1 MAIAV
6 NRVVFARR
14 GYWTIS
20 SILVMVVKNYYR
32 PGSEEE
38 EVDCKENLKLYSER
52 VAIERLKD
60 MIENHAEAGTL
71 PSKFNDQGER
81 IFVSKGFKDWWFKYD
96 MKTFVKSLNFEAS
109 NALYQVFEE
118 MEKIGVASDPGLKN
132 LIEHSTSTDQ
142 PEAKSEKHGFP
153 QIDKWTQLTLCTLED
168 GQMEVSVAGEPFG
181 VEDLKEMMPGH
192 LHTLLFHI
200 VARGKIFNNTSFSEE
215 VFKKEYV
222 KRLRDRL
229 KKIFKINEDPIPY
242 NKKAKAYEIR
252 FKCESDFPTESFS
265 PKDATPPGVSR
276 KIKRPDEQF

>member
-14 GYWTIS
+14 GYWTIF

-118 MEKIGVASDPGLKN
+118 MEKIGVANKGPLSEEKEEEKELGRRPKNDWNAIFKAVELGTLKN
-132 LIEHSTSTDQ
+132 KYKTL
-142 PEAKSEKHGFP
+142 P
-153 QIDKWTQLTLCTLED
+153 QIRGSMEIWEALVLNKSKWPGISATDKEWSQIS
-168 GQMEVSVAGEPFG
+168 GNSAKY
-181 VEDLKEMMPGH
+181 VENKIGKVLKQQES
-192 LHTLLFHI
+192 
-200 VARGKIFNNTSFSEE
+200 RGTK
-215 VFKKEYV
+215 
-222 KRLRDRL
+222 
-229 KKIFKINEDPIPY
+229 
-242 NKKAKAYEIR
+242 
-252 FKCESDFPTESFS
+252 
-265 PKDATPPGVSR
+265 
-276 KIKRPDEQF
+276 